1 MRFSGKLRRGNVLA
15 ALQLLAAVFVC
26 VFHSSY
32 ISINEPHFDFIAGL
46 SHFFERNHPTHLK
59 NVRFFLLFRLSYP
72 VIFDPFLW
80 THAHAREKAWRKSET
95 PSGENAFRTGS
106 AGRNRRRLLRDR
118 LRSAHRAN
126 GDHKLAMTAFPAS
139 SKTFREVKAS
149 NAPAADSAANRSEPS
164 SPNLS
169 AIRSADT
176 PETVT
181 LFSPSA

>member
-72 VIFDPFLW
+72 VIFDPFYGRMR
-80 THAHAREKAWRKSET
+80 TQGKKIGERVRRPPGKTPFGREAQE
-95 PSGENAFRTGS
+95 GI
-106 AGRNRRRLLRDR
+106 
-118 LRSAHRAN
+118 
-126 GDHKLAMTAFPAS
+126 
-139 SKTFREVKAS
+139 
-149 NAPAADSAANRSEPS
+149 ADAY
-164 SPNLS
+164 
-169 AIRSADT
+169 
-176 PETVT
+176 
-181 LFSPSA
+181 